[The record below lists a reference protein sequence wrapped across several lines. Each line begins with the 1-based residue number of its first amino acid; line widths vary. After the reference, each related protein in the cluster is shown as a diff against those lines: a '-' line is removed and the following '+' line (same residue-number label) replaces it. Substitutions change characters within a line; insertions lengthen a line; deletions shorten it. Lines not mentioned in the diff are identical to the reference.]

1 MTIFQLECYYALAQ
15 SLNFTQTASQ
25 QYITQP
31 ALSRSISSLEKEL
44 GIKLVNRTTHTVS
57 LTPAGRVFAEECRKI
72 ISTYQERTECL
83 DRLPKHCGTGT
94 VGSPDRL
101 L

>member
-31 ALSRSISSLEKEL
+31 ALSRSISSLENDL
-44 GIKLVNRTTHTVS
+44 AIKLLNRTTQTES
-57 LTPAGRVFAEECRKI
+57 LTPAGPVYAKE
-72 ISTYQERTECL
+72 
-83 DRLPKHCGTGT
+83 
-94 VGSPDRL
+94 
-101 L
+101 

>member
-44 GIKLVNRTTHTVS
+44 GI
-57 LTPAGRVFAEECRKI
+57 GW
-72 ISTYQERTECL
+72 
-83 DRLPKHCGTGT
+83 
-94 VGSPDRL
+94 
-101 L
+101 

>member
-31 ALSRSISSLEKEL
+31 SPK
-44 GIKLVNRTTHTVS
+44 
-57 LTPAGRVFAEECRKI
+57 
-72 ISTYQERTECL
+72 
-83 DRLPKHCGTGT
+83 PKH
-94 VGSPDRL
+94 L
-101 L
+101 LAGKGAGD

>member
-72 ISTYQERTECL
+72 ISTYQ
-83 DRLPKHCGTGT
+83 DG
-94 VGSPDRL
+94 V
-101 L
+101 

>member
-57 LTPAGRVFAEECRKI
+57 LTPAGICRRVPQNHKHLPGW
-72 ISTYQERTECL
+72 RTECL
-83 DRLPKHCGTGT
+83 DRLPKHCRTGT
-94 VGSPDRL
+94 AGSPDRFL
-101 L
+101 